1 MQNVSFLEALTI
13 TLVSMIVVFL
23 ILITISYAIG
33 VLKGFS
39 KNNLEE
45 EQLNSNIV
53 KDSKKEINYDEE
65 IVAVIAGALATS
77 MGVDNPHIRIS
88 KIRRLENSTW
98 NNAAKLEQIN

>member
-1 MQNVSFLEALTI
+1 MQDVSFLEALTI

-33 VLKGFS
+33 VLKAFS
-39 KNNLEE
+39 KKNHKEG
-45 EQLNSNIV
+45 QLNSNIV
-53 KDSKKEINYDEE
+53 KDSKEE
-65 IVAVIAGALATS
+65 IKDDQELVAVIAGALATS